1 MPVQQFKT
9 QENLSNPTQ
18 TNGLVLLSWIGW
30 VGAQISETSLTQ
42 IIPGLSFILKR
53 IISIRHNNNNNQ
65 DNDDPK

>member
-18 TNGLVLLSWIGW
+18 TNGLVSLSWIGW

-42 IIPGLSFILKR
+42 IIPSYLSY
-53 IISIRHNNNNNQ
+53 
-65 DNDDPK
+65 